1 MMIIQR
7 VLFLFSENCIYEFLF
22 KSNDFFQIEIEIEFL
37 QEFHKLT
44 IMTSKNNFTNFINFY
59 FEIDIAIV
67 IKIEFISL

>member
-37 QEFHKLT
+37 HEFYKLT
-44 IMTSKNNFTNFINFY
+44 IMLSKNNFTNFISFH
-59 FEIDIAIV
+59 FEIEIEIE
-67 IKIEFISL
+67 IEF